1 MSGRGYWEG
10 EAGVCWVRGIGR
22 EGAGVCRVGKE
33 GEEGREENMEKA

>member
-10 EAGVCWVRGIGR
+10 EV
-22 EGAGVCRVGKE
+22 GVCRVGKK